1 MKNRIMT
8 ILCAVMFTFWFDNAS
23 MAQDFTVS
31 IPNTAKSQGYLAPL
45 KSGSSVDFRIEVICN
60 VADTFK
66 VSIDKY
72 ASFPGCADWFTFEA
86 ESFTLSKGQTATFRV
101 AVRPPAGSKDA
112 TYSFVTYF
120 NAIDRSSNNHPFY
133 GGGTLRLIV
142 DNTPPEIL
150 AIRPLSKTSTTVSF
164 EWDCI
169 DSRSLEYTNATNQT
183 VGVNGVKS
191 YGVVLRNQNGAEVG
205 RWSADATFSN
215 NLHTFTVQPNTV
227 YTPVVSA
234 VDLAGNSSSKAGA
247 AVTTPPAAPTNLA
260 ATGTDYCSTTL
271 TWDASA
277 GATRYHVYNA
287 TKSPATEIGTTSGTS
302 YRVAGLSAGA
312 PSNYYVTAEGA
323 GGVSPGS
330 SVLSVTTLVV
340 PKPIISGPAVVCSS
354 GATYTV
360 VCKVTNLPEGC
371 SVSWGKDPKL
381 NLVSASGNTATFSCV
396 EKGERS
402 VTASIVSC
410 GGASEVLSRAITFG
424 IPTIT
429 GIHFISAKGDDGF
442 WCDCNSGNMYTI
454 YSDFGTNNS
463 NYEIQ
468 VLNST
473 WTKNLGNQTS
483 GSAGMAPS
491 FSHIPGFYRFR
502 ARVVS
507 DCGVGVWFDSSIDV
521 KDCSGGGGHEE
532 YSIRP
537 NFGVIVNACTTLSP
551 NPASTIVAVNIAN
564 TNVGEGDFFSTVRIY
579 NTLGQLVKEVIVE
592 GCESSFSVADLSEGM
607 YVVHVISG
615 GTTYKQKLQI
625 VR

>member
-1 MKNRIMT
+1 MGI
-8 ILCAVMFTFWFDNAS
+8 
-23 MAQDFTVS
+23 
-31 IPNTAKSQGYLAPL
+31 
-45 KSGSSVDFRIEVICN
+45 
-60 VADTFK
+60 
-66 VSIDKY
+66 
-72 ASFPGCADWFTFEA
+72 
-86 ESFTLSKGQTATFRV
+86 
-101 AVRPPAGSKDA
+101 
-112 TYSFVTYF
+112 
-120 NAIDRSSNNHPFY
+120 
-133 GGGTLRLIV
+133 
-142 DNTPPEIL
+142 
-150 AIRPLSKTSTTVSF
+150 
-164 EWDCI
+164 
-169 DSRSLEYTNATNQT
+169 
-183 VGVNGVKS
+183 KS
-191 YGVVLRNQNGAEVG
+191 YGIALRTQSGATVDP
-205 RWSADATFSN
+205 WSADATPSN
-215 NLHTFTVQPNTV
+215 NLHTFTVQPNTT

-247 AVTTPPAAPTNLA
+247 AVTTPPAAPANLA

-277 GATRYHVYNA
+277 GATRYHIYE
-287 TKSPATEIGTTSGTS
+287 SPATEIYATAGTS
-302 YRVAGLSAGA
+302 YKVTGLKAGA
-312 PSNYYVTAEGA
+312 PYKYYVTAEGA

-330 SVLSVTTLVV
+330 SVLSVTTLAV

>member
-1 MKNRIMT
+1 MKKKLISF
-8 ILCAVMFTFWFDNAS
+8 LCTAMAVLAVGYAAKADDLTV
-23 MAQDFTVS
+23 TVS
-31 IPNTAKSQGYLAPL
+31 TDNTYNYIKPVKAG
-45 KSGSSVDFRIEVICN
+45 GSREFKVEVINNRN
-60 VADTFK
+60 VADTI
-66 VSIDKY
+66 SIDKVLT
-72 ASFPGCADWFTFEA
+72 FGTGLMDWMSVDSDQLILAKDGKGTFTIKVTIPTSIS
-86 ESFTLSKGQTATFRV
+86 ESE
-101 AVRPPAGSKDA
+101 
-112 TYSFVTYF
+112 YSFYIMLKKLSYKVWKNCYTHGLVTK
-120 NAIDRSSNNHPFY
+120 
-133 GGGTLRLIV
+133 LLI
-142 DNTPPEIL
+142 DNTPPVISTVNTMN
-150 AIRPLSKTSTTVSF
+150 ITSTSAKLA
-164 EWDCI
+164 WSSS
-169 DSRSLEYTNATNQT
+169 DSRSAVYTSTNTSTGFEGIETYSAILRDQSGSVYSWSEKATIYNQSHTFDNLKSNTEYTPIVSVTDMAGNVASFT
-183 VGVNGVKS
+183 GVK
-191 YGVVLRNQNGAEVG
+191 
-205 RWSADATFSN
+205 FI
-215 NLHTFTVQPNTV
+215 
-227 YTPVVSA
+227 
-234 VDLAGNSSSKAGA
+234 
-247 AVTTPPAAPTNLA
+247 TPPAAPTNLA

-271 TWDASA
+271 TWNASA

-302 YRVAGLSAGA
+302 YRVVGLSAGA

-330 SVLSVTTLVV
+330 SVLPVTTLTV
-340 PKPIISGPAVVCSS
+340 PKPIINAPIDVCPSGN
-354 GATYTV
+354 TYTV
-360 VCKVTNLPEGC
+360 VCSVTNLPEGC

-429 GIHFISAKGDDGF
+429 GIHFISAKRDDGF

-473 WTKNLGNQTS
+473 WTKILGNQTS
-483 GSAGMAPS
+483 GSAGLAPS

-507 DCGVGVWFDSSIDV
+507 DCGVGAWFNSSIDV
-521 KDCSGGGGHEE
+521 KDCSGDGGHEE

-551 NPASTIVAVNIAN
+551 NPANTIVAVNIAN
-564 TNVGEGDFFSTVRIY
+564 PNVGEGGFFSTVRIY

-607 YVVHVISG
+607 YVVHVVSG
-615 GTTYKQKLQI
+615 DVKYKQKLQI